1 MIPSSKDVRHP
12 RLQRIPLRFAYLDVC
27 GQAVETAAETVNI
40 GTNGFLMKCSKRL
53 KLGALLSLRFRIP
66 IEISG
71 AAVCELRSRGRVIS
85 EHRLEDGTV
94 GYKVEIASAVPPARP
109 LR

>member
-12 RLQRIPLRFAYLDVC
+12 RLQRIPLHFSYLDVC
-27 GQAVETAAETVNI
+27 GQAVEDAAETVNI
-40 GTNGFLMKCSKRL
+40 GTNGFLMKSPKRL
-53 KLGALLSLRFRIP
+53 KLGALLSLRFRVP
-66 IEISG
+66 MEISDN
-71 AAVCELRSRGRVIS
+71 AVCELRSRGRVVS

-94 GYKVEIASAVPPARP
+94 GYKVEIARSMPAARP